1 MHSINIYWVRNY
13 LKTNELFWVDP
24 FWNCGQTI
32 WNKIIKGRQNVSL
45 KFHHSPYLWHSSGDN
60 VFTPVSYPLTLWS
73 CLSHITSLL
82 PLYPGKKNWIVT
94 SLSIPEDNFWGL
106 RVIQWIFFKGL
117 VGWVTVPS
125 SKFSRHIN
133 QKWPLCDI
141 HNIEEFFYICFHCFL
156 SPFFRLGCYQNK
168 QKTKQTNKARLQNT
182 HSDFYTN
189 LEGFFPHVTIFGHT
203 LLIL

>member
-82 PLYPGKKNWIVT
+82 PLYPGKKLDSNFLKHSWRQLLRFESDPMNFLQRT
-94 SLSIPEDNFWGL
+94 SWMGNCTLKQVLQTHQP
-106 RVIQWIFFKGL
+106 KMA
-117 VGWVTVPS
+117 
-125 SKFSRHIN
+125 
-133 QKWPLCDI
+133 PLW
-141 HNIEEFFYICFHCFL
+141 H
-156 SPFFRLGCYQNK
+156 P
-168 QKTKQTNKARLQNT
+168 
-182 HSDFYTN
+182 
-189 LEGFFPHVTIFGHT
+189 
-203 LLIL
+203 

>member
-1 MHSINIYWVRNY
+1 MSRSILELRTNY
-13 LKTNELFWVDP
+13 LK
-24 FWNCGQTI
+24 
-32 WNKIIKGRQNVSL
+32 QNHKRKTEYISL
-45 KFHHSPYLWHSSGDN
+45 KFHHSPYVWHSSGDN

-82 PLYPGKKNWIVT
+82 PYTREENWIVT

-133 QKWPLCDI
+133 QKWPLRDI
-141 HNIEEFFYICFHCFL
+141 HNIEEFFYICFHGFL
-156 SPFFRLGCYQNK
+156 PAFFSLGCYQNK
-168 QKTKQTNKARLQNT
+168 QKNKANKQSKAPEYSQWLLHRFRGL
-182 HSDFYTN
+182 
-189 LEGFFPHVTIFGHT
+189 FPPCDHLWTYVINS
-203 LLIL
+203 LMRSSEIM